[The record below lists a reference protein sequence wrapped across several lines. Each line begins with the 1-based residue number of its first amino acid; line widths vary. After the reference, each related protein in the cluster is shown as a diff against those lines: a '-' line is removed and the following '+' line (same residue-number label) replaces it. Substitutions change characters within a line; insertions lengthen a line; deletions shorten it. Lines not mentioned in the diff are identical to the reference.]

1 MSAGKTTGAGRR
13 IEAARARR
21 PGAGSRRA
29 GEFMALRIVPFD
41 MAAAGDASG
50 VRSALRA
57 LPIARIRQLAVV
69 AKVEG
74 TATLNDA
81 SRELASAC
89 IGGEIRRAGGEALA
103 ARTLEILSVGC
114 EGIITPGG
122 WLFASLAVPARP
134 PTVASLPVG
143 LAMGQARS
151 APVPMRDRAGPRH
164 VEAAARAVRAAMRE
178 AGLRAREVT
187 LVLIKSPILMPGTTV
202 ALEPAQRR
210 HVGSTG
216 ASRGAAALGAALAL
230 GEIARGPVDAA
241 RLCAE
246 ASLHGARTLSFSG
259 TETDRCEAVVF
270 GHRPGGDPALQASMA
285 VLADLLDSEALSTL
299 AADPASL
306 QAVFFKAGI
315 AAGGRLRGARTTVLS
330 SELPADKQLRAAA
343 SGVVGAVLGTTRAFI
358 SGGAEHQAA
367 PGACL
372 AAVIRST

>member
-1 MSAGKTTGAGRR
+1 MAAGLGQP
-13 IEAARARR
+13 RARR
-21 PGAGSRRA
+21 AARPGTGAA
-29 GEFMALRIVPFD
+29 PPPAMDLQVVAFEMD
-41 MAAAGDASG
+41 AAGDASG
-50 VRSALRA
+50 VRTALAA
-57 LPIARIRQLAVV
+57 LPLARLRQLAVV

-89 IGGEIRRAGGEALA
+89 IRAELIRAGGQRLA
-103 ARTLEILSVGC
+103 AQSLEILSVGC
-114 EGIITPGG
+114 EGVISPGG
-122 WLFASLAVPARP
+122 WLFASLDP
-134 PTVASLPVG
+134 VAPGRRGRKVRSAALPVG
-143 LAMGQARS
+143 LVMGQARS

-178 AGLRAREVT
+178 AWLSPASVA
-187 LVLIKSPILMPGTTV
+187 LVLIKSPVLMPGTTI
-202 ALEPAQRR
+202 ALEADQRR

-216 ASRGAAALGAALAL
+216 ASRGAAALGAAMAL
-230 GEIARGPVDAA
+230 GEIPRAPVDAS

-259 TETDRCEAVVF
+259 TETERCEAVVF
-270 GHRPGGDPALQASMA
+270 GHRPGGDPRLRASLA
-285 VLADLLDSEALSTL
+285 VLEDLLDSRSLAALAGDPSTL
-299 AADPASL
+299 R
-306 QAVFFKAGI
+306 AVFFKAGI

-343 SGVVGAVLGTTRAFI
+343 SGVVGAVLGTPRAFI

-372 AAVIRST
+372 AAVIRAV